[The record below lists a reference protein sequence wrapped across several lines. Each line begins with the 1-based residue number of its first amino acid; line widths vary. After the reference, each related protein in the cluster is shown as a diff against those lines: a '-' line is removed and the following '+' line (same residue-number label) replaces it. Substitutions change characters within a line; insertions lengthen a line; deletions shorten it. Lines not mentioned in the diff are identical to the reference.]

1 MKRNLTCIV
10 CPRGCALEVTL
21 SEVGEVL
28 SVEGNACKRGSEYAL
43 AECTHPTRTVTSTVR
58 CLGGVVAVKTAAVV
72 PKEKIFEVMK
82 QINAVRA
89 DRALK
94 IGEVVIENV
103 ADTGVAVIAT
113 ANYAEN

>member
-21 SEVGEVL
+21 SDKGEVL
-28 SVEGNACKRGSEYAL
+28 SVEGNVCKRGNEYAI

-58 CLGGVVAVKTAAVV
+58 CLDGVVAVKTASVV

-82 QINAVRA
+82 EINAVRVA
-89 DRALK
+89 HALK

-103 ADTGVAVIAT
+103 ADTGVAVIAS
-113 ANYAEN
+113 ANYEKN